1 MIIEGF
7 FAILVRKVFLKQKN
21 MKKFASII
29 LAIFAVGILSTT
41 VLAADTKV
49 PDDVEPIKATAMDG
63 SVKVT
68 WKAGKDDIGVE
79 GYQVYYGTESV
90 KEDGKT
96 YPESEDA
103 GNVTEYVVKDLK
115 NGTKYYFAIVAY
127 DKAGNE
133 SIGWSLPELS
143 ATPSKN
149 AASAGEAD
157 KDAPKVAKAESLN
170 IEEVKVVFSEEVV
183 RSIN

>member
-68 WKAGKDDIGVE
+68 WKAGKDEIGGE
-79 GYQVYYGTESV
+79 GYQVYYGT
-90 KEDGKT
+90 
-96 YPESEDA
+96 
-103 GNVTEYVVKDLK
+103 
-115 NGTKYYFAIVAY
+115 
-127 DKAGNE
+127 
-133 SIGWSLPELS
+133 
-143 ATPSKN
+143 
-149 AASAGEAD
+149 
-157 KDAPKVAKAESLN
+157 
-170 IEEVKVVFSEEVV
+170 
-183 RSIN
+183 